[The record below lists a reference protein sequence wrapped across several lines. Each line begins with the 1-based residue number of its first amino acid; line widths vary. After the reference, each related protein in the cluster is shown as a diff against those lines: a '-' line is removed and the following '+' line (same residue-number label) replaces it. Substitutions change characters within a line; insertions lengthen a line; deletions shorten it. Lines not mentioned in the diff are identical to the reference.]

1 MCDIGARY
9 HPVEAKPTLQEAT
22 GWDPNQ
28 LFLGYMNKVRE
39 KREEDLKHAEED
51 ALMAMVD
58 AMNVRDRETAR
69 GRETAEDILLKA
81 SQSISERT
89 EGKLDPVET
98 LTVQAILACLGDRF
112 TFEEADQGQDNR
124 EKAQKLEEEKSLEV
138 TEARDPGNPSAP
150 DEI

>member
-58 AMNVRDRETAR
+58 AMNVRDRET
-69 GRETAEDILLKA
+69 GILLKA

-89 EGKLDPVET
+89 EGKLDPDDT
-98 LTVQAILACLGDRF
+98 LTVQAILACLGDRVS
-112 TFEEADQGQDNR
+112 FEQVDALQRDQER
-124 EKAQKLEEEKSLEV
+124 TEEV
-138 TEARDPGNPSAP
+138 TQKQPTDPVQ
-150 DEI
+150 

>member
-69 GRETAEDILLKA
+69 GRETAEDILLPIHLRA
-81 SQSISERT
+81 D
-89 EGKLDPVET
+89 GG
-98 LTVQAILACLGDRF
+98 QAGPR
-112 TFEEADQGQDNR
+112 
-124 EKAQKLEEEKSLEV
+124 
-138 TEARDPGNPSAP
+138 
-150 DEI
+150 